1 MPPLNLVL
9 NLEKDFTTIREMT
22 TEIHH
27 YLRTPVSIIAS
38 SSYLLQVSLSQ
49 QKKSSQS
56 PSKYIALIQDA
67 AKCLETSCHRM
78 ITRMNQA
85 NFDSW
90 ALNRIR
96 FYLDKMIYFCQ
107 TVLGNL
113 ETISHSNYHHKLI
126 DETERSEIINLVV
139 GLNQWAMQMADVLSS
154 DSFHNYIQQFSEGL
168 FIKSRFKDFEEFKSA

>member
-1 MPPLNLVL
+1 MLPLNLVL
-9 NLEKDFTTIREMT
+9 NLDQDFTTVQEMI

-27 YLRTPVSIIAS
+27 YLRTPVSIITS
-38 SSYLLQVSLSQ
+38 SSYLLQISLSPH
-49 QKKSSQS
+49 QKASKS
-56 PSKYIALIQDA
+56 PSKYIALMQDA
-67 AKCLETSCHRM
+67 AQCLETSCHRM

-113 ETISHSNYHHKLI
+113 ETISHSNYQHKLI
-126 DETERSEIINLVV
+126 DEAEKSEILNLVI
-139 GLNQWAMQMADVLSS
+139 GLNQWAMQMTDVLSS
-154 DSFHNYIQQFSEGL
+154 DPFHNYIEQFSEGL
-168 FIKSRFKDFEEFKSA
+168 FIRSGFNDFEEYQSA

>member
-9 NLEKDFTTIREMT
+9 NLEQDFTTVQEMI

-27 YLRTPVSIIAS
+27 YLRTPVSIITS

-49 QKKSSQS
+49 QEKSSQS

-67 AKCLETSCHRM
+67 AQCLEVSCHRI

-107 TVLGNL
+107 TVLGNSKM
-113 ETISHSNYHHKLI
+113 ISHSNYHHKLL
-126 DETERSEIINLVV
+126 DETEKSEIINLVV
-139 GLNQWAMQMADVLSS
+139 GLNQWAMQMTDVLSS
-154 DSFHNYIQQFSEGL
+154 DSFYNYIQQFSEGL
-168 FIKSRFKDFEEFKSA
+168 FIRSRFNDFEEYKSA